1 MLCLLLRCRGIP
13 LTAEDLQ
20 AVLWLLAVGLT
31 SSLAKSPI
39 HQTLGYGQNLIFHIE
54 LNSLFKYTVL

>member
-1 MLCLLLRCRGIP
+1 MLVNYNWNTP
-13 LTAEDLQ
+13 AEDLQ

-31 SSLAKSPI
+31 SSLAKLL